1 MQLHFLRRPVVASI
15 LALAIGPVV
24 AAVAWPA
31 TRRKILNAPGKLA
44 HRCARPGAD
53 YESRLRVLAPRRP
66 A

>member
-1 MQLHFLRRPVVASI
+1 MQLHFLRRPVVA
-15 LALAIGPVV
+15 
-24 AAVAWPA
+24 AVGWPA